1 MHMKASIPAFTR
13 NLALVAIAA
22 LVTACGGKD
31 EKSAAT
37 TEKAPTEDRPAAVSD
52 AKPAAAESVA
62 EAAAA
67 AAAAE
72 RDLRL
77 ANAVVTSK
85 TTAPV
90 DLKYDVLVKPDVGK
104 PFEVNLVFMPRAP
117 ADTLQVEVTGMEGLT
132 VVSGGALAFD
142 DVAAGERYEGKV
154 LVQANESGLYYIGL
168 AAKMISKVQT
178 EVRAFSVPVVVGTV
192 PAAVQ
197 KPAPATD
204 AAGQP
209 IESMPAVETGGPVEA
224 PKQ

>member
-1 MHMKASIPAFTR
+1 MKASIPAFTR
-13 NLALVAIAA
+13 SLALVAIAA
-22 LVTACGGKD
+22 LATACGGKG

-37 TEKAPTEDRPAAVSD
+37 TDKAPAEERPAAVGD
-52 AKPAAAESVA
+52 ARPAAAES
-62 EAAAA
+62 AADATAA

-104 PFEVNLVFMPRAP
+104 PFEISLVFVPRVP
-117 ADTLQVEVTGMEGLT
+117 ADSLQVEVTGMEGLT
-132 VVSGGALAFD
+132 VVSGGALSFD
-142 DVAAGERYEGKV
+142 DVTAGERYEGKV

-168 AAKMISKVQT
+168 AARMISKVQT
-178 EVRAFSVPVVVGTV
+178 EVRSFSVPVVVGTV

-197 KPAPATD
+197 KPAPAKD
-204 AAGQP
+204 ASGQP
-209 IESMPAVETGGPVEA
+209 IESMPAVETGGPKA
-224 PKQ
+224 PPKQ